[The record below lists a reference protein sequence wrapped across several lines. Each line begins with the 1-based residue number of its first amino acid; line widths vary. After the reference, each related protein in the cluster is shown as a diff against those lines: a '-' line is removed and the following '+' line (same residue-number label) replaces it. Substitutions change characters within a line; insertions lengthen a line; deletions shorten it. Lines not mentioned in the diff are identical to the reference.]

1 MKNISIYIILLYCV
15 LSTAYPLNLTLTDFH
30 NPAANHILDAEVVD
44 NVLIISAM
52 IQGIEFYDVSNSG
65 ILIHLTNFH
74 LASSG
79 GGGGTKS
86 NCVRALGNY
95 AYFTSSNGLYVVNIV
110 NPANPQSQGSI
121 AGTNNLILEN
131 LDIEG
136 NILAVC
142 AHADG
147 VLLYDISNPQNPS
160 YTGTIETNNAWAVV
174 LSGGYAYIADNE
186 NILIVNVNDIY
197 SPSLISEFQTTNAV
211 KDLVV
216 NNNYLYAALGSG
228 GVAIYDLVDPQNPQ
242 FLDNY
247 NTTTMAHRIAISGDK
262 LAVADWDDVEIL
274 KWNGTTLELVG
285 YKNTGNRTM
294 AIATKDEFI
303 YSAEW
308 ASVQIFKFGEITDSD
323 IDLSAWELNYPYVEN
338 NSSYSLLL
346 DIINN
351 GNETLTTIDNYTT
364 NSEFTVVNPLTILD
378 PGAMQTVEI
387 IYTASNANASG
398 AYRIYSNDPDEPE
411 IICETNGNIDGAN
424 IGEIAPDFELDYV
437 ANGSGSF
444 NLSEHLGE
452 VVVIAFFSPG

>member
-15 LSTAYPLNLTLTDFH
+15 LSTAYPLNLTLTDYH
-30 NPAANHILDAEVVD
+30 NPTANHILDAEVAD

-52 IQGIEFYDVSNSG
+52 VQGIEFYDISNSG
-65 ILIHLTNFH
+65 TLIHLTNFH
-74 LASSG
+74 LASG
-79 GGGGTKS
+79 GEGGGTKS

-95 AYFTSSNGLYVVNIV
+95 AYFTSSNGLYVVSIV

-174 LSGGYAYIADNE
+174 LAGGYAYIADNE
-186 NILIVNVNDIY
+186 NILIVNVNDIH
-197 SPSLISEFQTTNAV
+197 SPSLISELQTTNAV

-242 FLDNY
+242 LLDNY

-274 KWNGTTLELVG
+274 EWSGTTLELVG

-308 ASVQIFKFGEITDSD
+308 ASVQVFEFGEIAVPD

-338 NSSYSLLL
+338 DFSYSLLL

-387 IYTASNANASG
+387 IYTASNTNASG

-424 IGEIAPDFELDYV
+424 IGEIASDFELDYV